1 MAESVMIKDI
11 LMDDGG
17 ESKKIEVTGE
27 SEVSVLWFG
36 CCGAG
41 VCRAFGCGG
50 INKGDM

>member
-1 MAESVMIKDI
+1 
-11 LMDDGG
+11 MDDGG

-36 CCGAG
+36 CCGVG
-41 VCRAFGCGG
+41 VWRAFGCGG